1 MSTIYGATGLG
12 QTAALAYRVSSF
24 FKRCWDDFQERRE
37 RHRLRATLSNLSD
50 RELMDIGTT
59 RGEIDYVASNRSIDL
74 RGIRSAEWVRYLPAV
89 DGQIVARRRTN
100 TRKPTSGRGQ
110 TQPVPPIL
118 PTPRLPYAPVA
129 TEVAQYV
136 AKGHERTHAR

>member
-37 RHRLRATLSNLSD
+37 RHAFRATLSDLSD

-59 RGEIDYVASNRSIDL
+59 RG
-74 RGIRSAEWVRYLPAV
+74 
-89 DGQIVARRRTN
+89 
-100 TRKPTSGRGQ
+100 
-110 TQPVPPIL
+110 
-118 PTPRLPYAPVA
+118 
-129 TEVAQYV
+129 
-136 AKGHERTHAR
+136 